1 MKDLEELMVQELENS
16 VPQSDLLKIVK
27 HKQLGGKLPNI
38 DFGLCDLTS
47 NSIMLCELKWFAA
60 ADSTKEICAREDEIT
75 HGCEQSESIMAF
87 AMNDKEAF
95 AKRAF

>member
-47 NSIMLCELKWFAA
+47 NSIMFCELKWFAA
-60 ADSTKEICAREDEIT
+60 ADSTKELSQNTSCYVQNLMLISILTGEKNVIV
-75 HGCEQSESIMAF
+75 HGW
-87 AMNDKEAF
+87 KG
-95 AKRAF
+95 R

>member
-27 HKQLGGKLPNI
+27 YKQLGGKLPNI

-47 NSIMLCELKWFAA
+47 NSIMFCELKWFAA
-60 ADSTKEICAREDEIT
+60 ADSTKELSQNTSCYVQNLMLISILTGEKNVIV
-75 HGCEQSESIMAF
+75 HGW
-87 AMNDKEAF
+87 KG
-95 AKRAF
+95 R